1 MLRFFAIC
9 TYIGGFF
16 AVFTLLAGIADD
28 SAPRAAARAGIAIA
42 LVTIP
47 YCITKIFWMSRQVD
61 QFNQVENHLS
71 RMNTLMENAQLP
83 PKAASNPHDTPAA

>member
-9 TYIGGFF
+9 TYIGGFL
-16 AVFTLLAGIADD
+16 ALFTLLAGIADD
-28 SAPRAAARAGIAIA
+28 SAPRAAARAGMAIA

-61 QFNQVENHLS
+61 QFNQVQKHLA

-83 PKAASNPHDTPAA
+83 PKADSNTHDTPAA